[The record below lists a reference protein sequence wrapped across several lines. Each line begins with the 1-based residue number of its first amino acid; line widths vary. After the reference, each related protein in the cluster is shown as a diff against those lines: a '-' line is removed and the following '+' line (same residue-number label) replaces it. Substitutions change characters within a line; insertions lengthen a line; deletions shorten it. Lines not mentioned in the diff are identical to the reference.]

1 MAIISKREA
10 GSANMPKAKR
20 HITLSV
26 HMLVDTL
33 LRKGDIDNR
42 VYNKE
47 TMQLGSKIHA
57 SYQEA
62 QGNSYIS
69 EMFLR
74 HSFERENAIVTL
86 EGRADGIILTDK
98 RPIIDEIKSTVMDL
112 DSFYEEQKEWHLG
125 QACCYALM
133 YLLESGGEEAGVR
146 LTYISQRDNKKKIR
160 NWTFRID
167 ELRERVEGLIDRFL
181 ERIEATY
188 AHFEVRSRSAKSL
201 PFPFEDFRK
210 GQREMAKYIY
220 HTAKKGGF
228 FFFEAPTGIG
238 KTISSLYPSI
248 KAFSE
253 TKMDRIFFLTAKNSG
268 KQSAEKAINILTENG
283 ACIYSSTL
291 SSKDAICL
299 SKGSECN
306 PDDCP
311 FAKSYYEIYPSARE
325 EALRRYTH
333 FGSEEIRELALEYRI
348 CPFEFQLDL
357 SLDSDVI
364 IADYNYF
371 IDPFVK
377 LERYFGEDADPSS
390 FFVIADEAHNII
402 ERGRKSYS
410 ESISSNDF
418 IAAKTALRKYPN
430 KTIKT
435 RISKLL
441 KELDVL
447 TSETKEE
454 SIALPS
460 FPEDFLKHVER
471 FTETKRTI
479 QNDEKLPKLPEEVN
493 ELSRKCYRLGE
504 LIDGGY
510 ELLPYV
516 SKKKNAAS
524 IGVLCLD
531 PSPMLRESFSKVKG
545 AIFLS
550 GTLSPV
556 DYFME
561 GILGEKDEP
570 YLLLPSPFPKEN
582 FKILLAANVST
593 RYKDR
598 EKTLK
603 EVADYLTSFVSSK
616 KGNYFIYFPSF
627 AYLKSISSS
636 LDFGEGTNVY
646 MQKESMD
653 SDEKE
658 ALLRHFIPSPNE
670 SNVALLVIG
679 GSFGE
684 GIDLPSDRLIGVAIV
699 GLGLPQVAFD
709 TEELKKHY
717 DEKLSAGFDYA
728 YRNPGINKVMQ
739 AVGRLIRSEKDV
751 GTALL
756 IDDRYLYRE
765 YREVFLKHWKNYE
778 TVKKPSEIEEKVK
791 AFYKEREK

>member
-1 MAIISKREA
+1 MDTISKREA
-10 GSANMPKAKR
+10 SSVNMPKAKR

-33 LRKGDIDNR
+33 LRRGDIDNR
-42 VYNKE
+42 VYNKD

-86 EGRADGIILTDK
+86 EGRADGIILTGK

-112 DSFYEEQKEWHLG
+112 DAFYEEQKEWHLG

-133 YLLESGGEEAGVR
+133 YLLENGGEKAGVR
-146 LTYISQRDNKKKIR
+146 LTYISQKDNKKKVR
-160 NWTFRID
+160 DWTFGID
-167 ELRERVEGLIDRFL
+167 ELRERVEGLIDQFL
-181 ERIEATY
+181 GRLEAVY
-188 AHFEVRSRSAKSL
+188 AHFEDRNQSVKRLA
-201 PFPFEDFRK
+201 FPFESFRK

-238 KTISSLYPSI
+238 KTMSSLYPSI

-253 TKMDRIFFLTAKNSG
+253 TKIDRIFFLTAKNSG
-268 KQSAEKAINILTENG
+268 KQSAEKAIDILTENG
-283 ACIYSSTL
+283 ARLYSSTL
-291 SSKDAICL
+291 SSKEAICL

-306 PDDCP
+306 PSDCP

-325 EALRRYTH
+325 EAHKRYTH
-333 FGSEEIRELALEYRI
+333 FGSAEIKELALEFKI

-377 LERYFGEDADPSS
+377 LERYFGDEADPSS

-410 ESISSNDF
+410 ESISSSDL
-418 IAAKTALRKYPN
+418 AVTKAALRKYPN
-430 KTIKT
+430 TTIKT
-435 RISKLL
+435 RITRLS
-441 KELDVL
+441 KELDAL
-447 TSETKEE
+447 AMETNDE
-454 SIALPS
+454 SKALPS
-460 FPEDFLKHVER
+460 FPEEFLKCIER
-471 FTETKRTI
+471 FMETKRNV
-479 QNDEKLPKLPEEVN
+479 QNDEKLPRLPEEVN
-493 ELSRKCYRLGE
+493 ELSRKCYRLSE

-516 SKKKNAAS
+516 SKKGNATS

-531 PSPMLRESFSKVKG
+531 PSSMLKESFSKVKG

-561 GILGEKDEP
+561 GILGEKDRP
-570 YLLLPSPFPKEN
+570 YLLLPSPFPREN
-582 FKILLAANVST
+582 FKILLASNVST

-598 EKTLK
+598 EKTYG
-603 EVADYLTSFVSSK
+603 EVADYLVSFVSSK

-627 AYLKSISSS
+627 AYLRNISP
-636 LDFGEGTNVY
+636 LLNFGEETNVY

-653 SDEKE
+653 PDEKE
-658 ALLRHFIPSPNE
+658 ELLGHFTPNPNE

-684 GIDLPSDRLIGVAIV
+684 GVDLPSDRLIGVAIV
-699 GLGLPQVAFD
+699 GLGLPQIAFD

-751 GTALL
+751 GIALL
-756 IDDRYLYRE
+756 IDDRYLYHE
-765 YREVFLKHWKNYE
+765 YKDVFLKRWSNYE
-778 TVKKPSEIEEKVK
+778 IVRKPSEIKEKVK